1 MTTFDPIFYDYVPT
15 APRFKSATAQHAPA
29 QKQSSIPNKTE
40 CIEPNS
46 APFDST
52 RQVAV
57 VVSADDDPGYGSEIR
72 GNRVGT
78 TTVYSDNMEN
88 NEEDNDNRELPT
100 TEELQ
105 YTSLRSKDVVPKDS
119 SPDDTTRGDENI
131 ALNNT
136 NNDCLWMKEIT
147 DPPSSEGILTERHQ
161 NSWGTQGRLL
171 VLADNE
177 SDIPNLQAT
186 SVSTSAYLP
195 DHEKLWDVEE
205 GGFENEDPPIEQE
218 TLASM
223 FGQDQPYSYQ
233 NPTGTSQNHINLLEN
248 DKSKQS
254 ASETASLYPL
264 LTILDENS
272 EGMGN
277 KEISEDGTD
286 LLLAFEKKEKSSA
299 TILGFPYSYP
309 HFAEL
314 SHLHNDQGH
323 EQSVISYSGSEELG
337 DGSVPQQDHD
347 VDQPEQQQHEEA
359 PEEAVWED
367 DKNHHMMDGGKRK
380 RTYQDKTNEIHSF
393 EDSIPDTNSKD
404 DNNPQPAK
412 RRKPQLLPLDDAS
425 ALSPKYNRKCRLRQ
439 RHSRSLPLTTQHEM
453 NNGQSRNNCNH
464 LLSFRNND
472 YSYAS
477 QTFRNSGDMI
487 ESVSIAE
494 YHEWPLQG
502 LIKCAMIENETTYKI
517 SLQLDHVPEHFHASI
532 LSKSLGFD
540 TDNVIIDTS
549 NTVNIT
555 GEDEWEV
562 NTILAVRKRYN
573 KLEYRADWLGVD
585 EDSKYYPASDFKYSP
600 HKIRD
605 FHLTHPYL
613 PGPPENLLKWIKK
626 WEDGVDNYDE
636 LNRSKEMSQYS
647 RTRFFRKGGV
657 V

>member
-1 MTTFDPIFYDYVPT
+1 
-15 APRFKSATAQHAPA
+15 
-29 QKQSSIPNKTE
+29 
-40 CIEPNS
+40 
-46 APFDST
+46 
-52 RQVAV
+52 
-57 VVSADDDPGYGSEIR
+57 
-72 GNRVGT
+72 
-78 TTVYSDNMEN
+78 
-88 NEEDNDNRELPT
+88 
-100 TEELQ
+100 
-105 YTSLRSKDVVPKDS
+105 
-119 SPDDTTRGDENI
+119 
-131 ALNNT
+131 
-136 NNDCLWMKEIT
+136 MKEIT

-195 DHEKLWDVEE
+195 DHDHEKLWDVEE

-218 TLASM
+218 TLAS
-223 FGQDQPYSYQ
+223 
-233 NPTGTSQNHINLLEN
+233 I
-248 DKSKQS
+248 
-254 ASETASLYPL
+254 
-264 LTILDENS
+264 
-272 EGMGN
+272 
-277 KEISEDGTD
+277 
-286 LLLAFEKKEKSSA
+286 
-299 TILGFPYSYP
+299 
-309 HFAEL
+309 
-314 SHLHNDQGH
+314 
-323 EQSVISYSGSEELG
+323 GSEELG

-502 LIKCAMIENETTYKI
+502 LIKCAMIENETTYKNLFTVG
-517 SLQLDHVPEHFHASI
+517 SCSRA
-532 LSKSLGFD
+532 LSCFYPFQKLGF
-540 TDNVIIDTS
+540 
-549 NTVNIT
+549 
-555 GEDEWEV
+555 
-562 NTILAVRKRYN
+562 
-573 KLEYRADWLGVD
+573 
-585 EDSKYYPASDFKYSP
+585 
-600 HKIRD
+600 
-605 FHLTHPYL
+605 
-613 PGPPENLLKWIKK
+613 
-626 WEDGVDNYDE
+626 
-636 LNRSKEMSQYS
+636 
-647 RTRFFRKGGV
+647 
-657 V
+657 